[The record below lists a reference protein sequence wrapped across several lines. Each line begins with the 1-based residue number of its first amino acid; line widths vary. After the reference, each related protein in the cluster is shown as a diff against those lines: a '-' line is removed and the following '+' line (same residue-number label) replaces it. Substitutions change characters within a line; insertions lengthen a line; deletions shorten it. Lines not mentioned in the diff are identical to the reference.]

1 MEHEGNNPVS
11 IATLLRLAADG
22 ELSAEQDAALRAHLE
37 AYPEDRARVDF
48 DRKLRDACGCACVP
62 DCCAPESLRQRV
74 LACCSHTP
82 GGAAA
87 GGSTDPQLADRLAA
101 RAGQTSDS
109 GFWSGRTL
117 ARLGTIAAVVAL
129 VGLVSYMVGRS
140 TPAGGPQ
147 DQPTIRTVEE
157 RISNY
162 VRSEHNRCAGSNPE
176 IGNKFNI
183 NDPSEIPAVFESIIG
198 QPFSLACVLDA
209 NDHGLRFVDAGRC
222 YPPGGDAIHVR
233 FVTDDEAAS
242 PVSLWIQKDDGSLPM
257 EDGITYTAGTGCDCV
272 RFWRV
277 DGVRYVLICSQ
288 EQAGP
293 SASLALHS
301 PETVRPF

>member
-1 MEHEGNNPVS
+1 MTMEHEGNNPAS

-22 ELSAEQDAALRAHLE
+22 ELSEQQEAALRAHLE
-37 AYPEDRARVDF
+37 AHPEDRARVEF
-48 DRKLRDACGCACVP
+48 DRKLRDACGCACAP

-74 LACCSHTP
+74 LACCSET
-82 GGAAA
+82 A
-87 GGSTDPQLADRLAA
+87 GGSASDPHLADRLAA
-101 RAGQTSDS
+101 RGEQTRDR
-109 GFWSGRTL
+109 GFWSGRTI
-117 ARLGTIAAVVAL
+117 ARFGTIAAVIAL

-140 TPAGGPQ
+140 TPPSGPPS
-147 DQPTIRTVEE
+147 QPTIRTVEE
-157 RISNY
+157 RISNF
-162 VRSEHNRCAGSNPE
+162 VRTEHNRCAKSSPD
-176 IGNKFNI
+176 IGKKFTI
-183 NDPSEIPAVFESIIG
+183 NDPSELPAVFESIIG

-242 PVSLWIQKDDGSLPM
+242 PVSLWIQKDDDSLPM
-257 EDGITYTAGTGCDCV
+257 EDGITYTAGEGCDCV

-277 DGVRYVLICSQ
+277 DGVRYVLITSQ

-293 SASLALHS
+293 FASVALHS

>member
-1 MEHEGNNPVS
+1 MEHEGNKPAS

-22 ELSAEQDAALRAHLE
+22 ELSEQQEAALRAHLE
-37 AYPEDRARVDF
+37 AHPEDRARVDF

-74 LACCSHTP
+74 LACCSQAVDGDAP
-82 GGAAA
+82 N
-87 GGSTDPQLADRLAA
+87 DPRLAA
-101 RAGQTSDS
+101 RLDARAAETRES
-109 GFWSGRTL
+109 GFWSGRTI
-117 ARLGTIAAVVAL
+117 ARFGTIAAVIAL
-129 VGLVSYMVGRS
+129 VGIVGYMVGRS
-140 TPAGGPQ
+140 TPVGPGG
-147 DQPTIRTVEE
+147 QPSIRTVEE
-157 RISNY
+157 RISNF
-162 VRSEHNRCAGSNPE
+162 VRSEHNRCAKSSPD
-176 IGNKFNI
+176 IGKKFDI
-183 NDPSEIPAVFESIIG
+183 DDPQKLPAVFESIIG

-209 NDHGLRFVDAGRC
+209 DDHGLRFVDAGRC

-242 PVSLWIQKDDGSLPM
+242 PVSLWIQKDDDSLPM
-257 EDGITYTAGTGCDCV
+257 EDGITYTAGEGCDCV

-277 DGVRYVLICSQ
+277 DGVRYVLISSQ

-293 SASLALHS
+293 RASLALHS